1 MIDLMKVG
9 AHYAVSSLFEDYVDE
24 TTIYSYLVTREDY
37 QKIEAG
43 NIQLSIG
50 KILVSSKITRESE
63 RISFCILHFGSHAL
77 NGGVHTFTEH
87 EAYQKTK
94 DAIITTFEKG
104 DFMDI
109 VRIMDNYFGMHSYSL
124 IDLFRDQQRT
134 ILNLLMSKTLEDL
147 ETTYRHMFE
156 NNKILM
162 SFLQE
167 TGMPVPVRRV
177 FLPASEV
184 TLNFDIKKAFQED
197 VIDAV
202 KIQNLI
208 QDVQKWDVS
217 LDLIDIEF
225 TAMRKLEERME
236 RFSHNPSDLALLLDI
251 QKRVELLTLL
261 PVEINL
267 WQTQNIYYKMA
278 KTAYGEFL
286 SKAKSADEDAVKWID
301 IFKHV
306 GDMLFF
312 NIPSVLPE
320 N

>member
-1 MIDLMKVG
+1 
-9 AHYAVSSLFEDYVDE
+9 
-24 TTIYSYLVTREDY
+24 
-37 QKIEAG
+37 
-43 NIQLSIG
+43 
-50 KILVSSKITRESE
+50 
-63 RISFCILHFGSHAL
+63 
-77 NGGVHTFTEH
+77 
-87 EAYQKTK
+87 
-94 DAIITTFEKG
+94 
-104 DFMDI
+104 
-109 VRIMDNYFGMHSYSL
+109 
-124 IDLFRDQQRT
+124 
-134 ILNLLMSKTLEDL
+134 MSKTLEDL

-162 SFLQE
+162 SFLKE

-197 VIDAV
+197 VIDTG

-208 QDVQKWDVS
+208 QDVQKWNVS

-225 TAMRKLEERME
+225 SATRKLEELME
-236 RFSHNPSDLALLLDI
+236 GFSQDPFDLALLLDI
-251 QKRVELLTLL
+251 QKRVELLKLL

-278 KTAYGEFL
+278 KTAYREFL
-286 SKAKSADEDAVKWID
+286 SKAKSGDADAKKWID
-301 IFKHV
+301 IFKHI

-312 NIPSVLPE
+312 SIPAVLTE